1 MVQQPS
7 QNCLNT
13 PRVSFFAVVKAFDRE
28 GKTKRSQYDARSDKI
43 QTPRF
48 VNGLKS
54 SIKANPATPILKL
67 AKDGG
72 MSNYIIWKAI
82 KDELGYM
89 SRAWSVKHLL
99 TDKNKAVRVAN
110 GGQRQKKY

>member
-13 PRVSFFAVVKAFDRE
+13 PRAPFFAVVRAFDRE
-28 GKTKRSQYDARSDKI
+28 GKIKRSQHDTRSDKI

-48 VNGLKS
+48 VNSFKS
-54 SIKANPATPILKL
+54 SIKANPTTPILSI

-72 MSNYIIWKAI
+72 LNIFFIWKAI
-82 KDELGYM
+82 KDDLGYV
-89 SRAWSVKHLL
+89 SRARGVKHLL
-99 TDKNKAVRVAN
+99 TDKNKAVRVVKGN
-110 GGQRQKKY
+110 KISKP